1 MSRALSIA
9 LATAASISLGML
21 LATCASPKMP
31 ALDGAIVEV
40 RRSDEALAKGESD
53 YDSTLQLFWFGSSC
67 HVIQLGDLR
76 VLLDPF
82 VTNELKLSAMR
93 SNPDR
98 VAETMGRV
106 AAPDAVLVNHSHH
119 DHILDGYA
127 AMSQPSWRAKSV
139 PMYGGRSCRNLMA
152 GWGDAEVLDRC
163 RVVPDDGGRLTGL
176 PTGITVTAYRAKH
189 TPHLKCGFTL
199 ADGLIEEPMKRP
211 PHKLFDFQSGETFN
225 YLVEMR
231 SGGKAFSVFYLGAPY
246 HLDEMPGSLPPA
258 GTRIDVAIMLAPT
271 AKNARGYPDEHL
283 AILKPRHIVLSH
295 FNSFVK
301 EDPDAQN
308 SIVGIDFV
316 GMPELSRDFQAVF
329 ANEAVSY
336 PEFEKLH
343 IPAITRIEENG
354 ETRNVIRIR

>member
-1 MSRALSIA
+1 MSKSLSIA
-9 LATAASISLGML
+9 LATAICNTLGL
-21 LATCASPKMP
+21 LLVTCASPKMP

-40 RRSDEALAKGESD
+40 RRSDDALQPGESG
-53 YDSTLQLFWFGSSC
+53 YESTLQLFWFGSSC

-93 SNPDR
+93 SNPVR

-106 AAPDAVLVNHSHH
+106 AAPDVVLVNHSHH

-127 AMSQPSWRAKSV
+127 AMSLPSWRAKAV
-139 PMYGGRSCRNLMA
+139 PMYGGQSCRNLMA
-152 GWGDAEVLDRC
+152 GWGDEEVLERC
-163 RVVPDDGGRLTGL
+163 RAVADQGGALTGL
-176 PTGITVTAYRAKH
+176 PAGIKVTAYRTRH

-199 ADGLIEEPMKRP
+199 ADGLIEEPMTRP
-211 PHKLFDFQSGETFN
+211 PHKLLDFQSGETFN

-231 SGGKAFSVFYLGAPY
+231 TGGKSFTIFYLGAPY
-246 HLDEMPGSLPPA
+246 HLDEMPDSLPPA

-271 AKNARGYPDEHL
+271 AKNARGYPQEHL
-283 AILKPRHIVLSH
+283 AILRPRHIVLSH
-295 FNSFVK
+295 FNSFVT

-316 GMPELSRDFQAVF
+316 GLADLSRDFQAAF
-329 ANEAVSY
+329 ANETVSY
-336 PEFEKLH
+336 PEFEKMH
-343 IPAITRIEENG
+343 IPAITRIEEDG
-354 ETRNVIRIR
+354 ATRNVIRIR